1 MSLMWLHVGYLC
13 VTTKRQPSRQPSLR
27 RADFPFQTAYKER
40 FSPLA
45 LTQCTNITDTVR
57 AEPGKTSI
65 RSRVYVFND
74 ILYLLDYYYFF
85 SQIEYYGAWCTKD
98 GKSGQQSRSSGLV
111 IVQI

>member
-13 VTTKRQPSRQPSLR
+13 VTTERQPSRQPSLR
-27 RADFPFQTAYKER
+27 GADFPFQTAYKER

-45 LTQCTNITDTVR
+45 PTQCTNITDTVR

-74 ILYLLDYYYFF
+74 ILYLLGYYYFF
-85 SQIEYYGAWCTKD
+85 SPNRIFW
-98 GKSGQQSRSSGLV
+98 GLV
-111 IVQI
+111 H